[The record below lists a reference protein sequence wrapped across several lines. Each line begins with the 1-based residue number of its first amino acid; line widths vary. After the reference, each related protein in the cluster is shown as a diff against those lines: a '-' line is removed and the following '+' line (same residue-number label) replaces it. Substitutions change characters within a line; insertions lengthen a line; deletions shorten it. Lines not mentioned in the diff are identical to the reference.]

1 MEPNNSP
8 QPIARQNTAQTL
20 AVPIAIVLAAGLI
33 AGAIY
38 LNGQNPP
45 QAVKQTPPTEENVV
59 FRAVDNTDHIKG
71 NPNAPI
77 LLVEYSD
84 YDCPFCKQFHDTL
97 SQVMAEY
104 GTDGKVAWVYRQLP
118 LQQLHPNA
126 PKIAIA
132 AECVA
137 EIAGNEG
144 FWKFTDRVFAE
155 KTVQDFTVMSRI
167 TEYAVDAGA
176 DKGEFELCYN
186 SNKTKD
192 KVDASI
198 AEAAAAGARGTP
210 HTFVIVGDQRTVING
225 AQPYSVVKQVMD
237 NILAQ
242 IEGADTPTE

>member
-1 MEPNNSP
+1 MEPNTTP
-8 QPIARQNTAQTL
+8 TTQTNTRSTRESL

-38 LNGQNPP
+38 LNGQSP
-45 QAVKQTPPTEENVV
+45 QAAKQVPPAEDANVV
-59 FRAVDNTDHIKG
+59 FRAVDATDHIKG

-84 YDCPFCKQFHDTL
+84 YDCPFCKQFDDTL
-97 SQVMAEY
+97 NQIMTEY
-104 GTDGKVAWVYRQLP
+104 GESGKVALVYRHLP
-118 LQQLHPNA
+118 LVQLHPNA

-132 AECVA
+132 SECVA
-137 EIAGNEG
+137 EIAGNDG
-144 FWKFTDRVFAE
+144 FWKFNDRVFGE
-155 KTVQDFTVMSRI
+155 KTTQDFTDMSRI
-167 TEYAVDAGA
+167 TEYATDAGA

-198 AEAAAAGARGTP
+198 KEAAAAGARGTP

-225 AQPYSVVKQVMD
+225 AQPYPVVKQVID

-242 IEGADTPTE
+242 IEGSKPQ